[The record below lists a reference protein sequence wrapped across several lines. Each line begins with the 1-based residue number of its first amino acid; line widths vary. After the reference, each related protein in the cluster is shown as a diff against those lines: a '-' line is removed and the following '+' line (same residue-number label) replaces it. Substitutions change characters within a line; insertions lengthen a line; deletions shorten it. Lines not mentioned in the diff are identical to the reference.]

1 MPYSSRFYLLTF
13 SFCLALSVTS
23 GCGTLM
29 HPKAGD
35 FLNQAKGENGIVTQ
49 INLTDMIQKTIDAA
63 RSQGDYEPSLSD
75 LHDQLYALHKAG
87 CQVSGDLAPNV
98 AYHRAVTIRSELR
111 TIFHRLWKFRDDPA
125 LRDNHL
131 DLLATRVRELRE
143 ALQAVKT

>member
-1 MPYSSRFYLLTF
+1 MRTGFRLPLVALVAIG
-13 SFCLALSVTS
+13 LA
-23 GCGTLM
+23 GCGSLM
-29 HPKAGD
+29 HPKADG

-111 TIFHRLWKFRDDPA
+111 TIFHRLWKNREDHA
-125 LRDNHL
+125 LRDMHL
-131 DLLATRVRELRE
+131 ELLTKRVQELRE
-143 ALQAVKT
+143 ALQTAKG